1 MANSKNRRNNGN
13 NHRRSMQR
21 RCSGLKYRE
30 KMARK
35 QFSHQ
40 RHGDESL
47 HGSRIINLDKLQQF
61 IDQLTAHTKQC
72 SGSQIILSGEK
83 QAGLASIIS
92 SRCSKW
98 SFNIP
103 LTTSH
108 KVHGPKG
115 ISRWE
120 ANLAAVW
127 GQMMTGG
134 GHSKLQETMSTL
146 GIPVMSPKN
155 FIVGVIIGKATGK
168 LLFIGVRNK
177 YCTACTQGVPQV
189 L

>member
-1 MANSKNRRNNGN
+1 MITSWSVTTNYDAYIIGDMANSKNRRNNGN

-21 RCSGLKYRE
+21 RWSGLKYRE

-35 QFSHQ
+35 QSAHQ

-47 HGSRIINLDKLQQF
+47 HGSSLDKLQEF
-61 IDQLTAHTKQC
+61 IDKLTVHTKQC
-72 SGSQIILSGEK
+72 SGSQIILNREK

-92 SRCSKW
+92 SRCSKC

-108 KVHGPKG
+108 KVRGPTG

-120 ANLAAVW
+120 AKLAAVW
-127 GQMMTGG
+127 GQMMTGR

-146 GIPVMSPKN
+146 GVPVMSPKN
-155 FIVGVIIGKATGK
+155 FINTE
-168 LLFIGVRNK
+168 
-177 YCTACTQGVPQV
+177 
-189 L
+189 